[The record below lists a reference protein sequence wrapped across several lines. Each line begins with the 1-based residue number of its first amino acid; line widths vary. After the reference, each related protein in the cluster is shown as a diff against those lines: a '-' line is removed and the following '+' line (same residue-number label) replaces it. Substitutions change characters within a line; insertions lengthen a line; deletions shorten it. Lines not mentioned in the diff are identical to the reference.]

1 MKMTCLAIIKG
12 MRLYLPLL
20 LILLP
25 FLFLFLN
32 FFLFKGNFIKLGK
45 ND

>member
-1 MKMTCLAIIKG
+1 MKMTYLAIIKG

-25 FLFLFLN
+25 FLFLK